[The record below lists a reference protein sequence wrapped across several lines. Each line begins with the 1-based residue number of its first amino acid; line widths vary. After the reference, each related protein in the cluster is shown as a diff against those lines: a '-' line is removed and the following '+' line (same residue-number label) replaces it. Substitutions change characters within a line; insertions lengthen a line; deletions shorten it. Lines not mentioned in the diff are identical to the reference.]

1 LLKVVPDVGTS
12 LRCGHQFPRTP
23 PRRIVSLMSNGRV
36 SPPAT
41 VPEAFAAAVTDPARP
56 VVTWYDDAAGGRVEL
71 SGATLGNWLAK
82 TANLLTEGCGLGCGD
97 TALVD
102 APPHWQTGAV
112 LLGCWAAGLRVQTAP
127 APAPGPSPAV
137 VFAAAGRVDGYAG
150 GPVEV
155 YGLALDPLGG
165 PLPDPP
171 PGVWDYVTEVR
182 GYGDRYDPV
191 AAVRP
196 DDPATRLTHA
206 QLCALAVER
215 AAAHG
220 VTPGSRVLI
229 DVDAC
234 PDPLDW
240 LLAPLVVG
248 AHAVLCTHLDAA
260 ALPARL
266 AAERVDVTVG
276 VAAQR

>member
-1 LLKVVPDVGTS
+1 V
-12 LRCGHQFPRTP
+12 
-23 PRRIVSLMSNGRV
+23 SNGHTT
-36 SPPAT
+36 PPAT
-41 VPEAFAAAVTDPARP
+41 VPEAFAAAVADPARP
-56 VVTWYDDAAGGRVEL
+56 LVTWYDDATGSRVEL

-82 TANLLTEGCGLGCGD
+82 TANLLTEGCGLGRGD

-112 LLGCWAAGLRVQTAP
+112 LLGCWAAGLRVHVGAAP
-127 APAPGPSPAV
+127 AAGPSPAV
-137 VFAAAGRVDGYAG
+137 VFAAAGRVGRYAG
-150 GPVEV
+150 GPSEV

-165 PLPDPP
+165 PMPDPP

-191 AAVRP
+191 ATVLP
-196 DDPATRLTHA
+196 DDPATHLTHA
-206 QLCALAVER
+206 QLCRSAADR
-215 AAAHG
+215 AAANG
-220 VTPGSRVLI
+220 VTPGARVLI

-248 AHAVLCTHLDAA
+248 AHAVLCTRLDAA

-276 VAAQR
+276 VAARP